1 MNLAIDIG
9 NYSAK
14 LGCFYNGQLKKPVES
29 VNLSEITQVTNTL
42 HPENIVVSSVVE
54 IPQIPRINGEIIK
67 LSATTSLPFA
77 LVYETKNTLGVD
89 RIAAAA
95 GAMVLNP
102 SSDSLIIDAGSC
114 ITYDILEGGSR
125 FLGGVISP
133 GSRLRFQAM
142 HQFTKNL
149 PLIDIGTALLE
160 EIEFP
165 GKSTVSAMKIG
176 VIDGLEIEIQGF
188 IKKYMKKYPAIRVF
202 LCGGEAKLFENRL
215 KASIFVVPELVL
227 IGLNRILEYNLSDES
242 NR

>member
-9 NYSAK
+9 NFSAK
-14 LGCFYNGQLKKPVES
+14 LGCFYNGQLKKPVDS
-29 VNLSEITQVTNTL
+29 INPSEIAQVINTL
-42 HPENIVVSSVVE
+42 NPENIIISTVVE
-54 IPQIPRINGEIIK
+54 MPRIHSISGQVIK
-67 LSATTSLPFA
+67 LSATTPLPFT
-77 LVYETKNTLGVD
+77 LDYQTKNSLGVD

-102 SSDSLIIDAGSC
+102 SSDSLVIDAGSC

-133 GSRLRFQAM
+133 GGRLRFQAM

-149 PLIDIGTALLE
+149 PLIDIGTASLDAL
-160 EIEFP
+160 EFP
-165 GKSTVSAMKIG
+165 GKSTVSAMKSG

-188 IKKYMKKYPAIRVF
+188 IKKYMKNYPAIKVF

-215 KASIFVVPELVL
+215 KASIFVVPELVM